1 MAIQELG
8 TAKVRAK
15 NPNSI
20 IALCG
25 LLVLFDGYDLIVY
38 GAIVPALLK
47 EPGWA
52 LTPGL
57 AGKAAALTLVGMLL
71 GALVA
76 GIFADRIGR
85 RKVIIG
91 SLASFSIMTIATG
104 LSPNFA
110 VFEATRFLAGL
121 GLGALLPTVTS
132 LIIEFSPPERKAMS
146 YSQTFLGYMLGGIC
160 SGLVALLLLEQY
172 GWRPLM
178 VIGGLPLLLLPLL
191 LRFVPESPEWL
202 ASKNRRAEAN
212 AIAGDFGLP
221 APVVKP
227 STDRAASIAAL
238 FSSGR
243 LAPTL
248 TAWGIHFCSLLLTFG
263 MVNWLPT
270 IMNKMGYDIRSAL
283 LFSVTL
289 NVGAALGVLVAA
301 RIADRGNVKLVV
313 AGLFALGACAIAL
326 LTQTNQGLVVYVL
339 VALAGAGTIGTQI
352 LANVLV
358 GGFYPV
364 EIRGT
369 GLGFSLGVGRVGGIL
384 GPAIGGAVLGSGL
397 APAWNFYIFAS
408 VGAVGC
414 LLALVTLLY
423 PARRH

>member
-1 MAIQELG
+1 
-8 TAKVRAK
+8 
-15 NPNSI
+15 
-20 IALCG
+20 
-25 LLVLFDGYDLIVY
+25 
-38 GAIVPALLK
+38 
-47 EPGWA
+47 
-52 LTPGL
+52 
-57 AGKAAALTLVGMLL
+57 
-71 GALVA
+71 
-76 GIFADRIGR
+76 
-85 RKVIIG
+85 
-91 SLASFSIMTIATG
+91 
-104 LSPNFA
+104 
-110 VFEATRFLAGL
+110 
-121 GLGALLPTVTS
+121 
-132 LIIEFSPPERKAMS
+132 
-146 YSQTFLGYMLGGIC
+146 
-160 SGLVALLLLEQY
+160 
-172 GWRPLM
+172 
-178 VIGGLPLLLLPLL
+178 
-191 LRFVPESPEWL
+191 
-202 ASKNRRAEAN
+202 
-212 AIAGDFGLP
+212 
-221 APVVKP
+221 
-227 STDRAASIAAL
+227 
-238 FSSGR
+238 
-243 LAPTL
+243 
-248 TAWGIHFCSLLLTFG
+248 

-384 GPAIGGAVLGSGL
+384 GPAIGGAVLGYGL
-397 APAWNFYIFAS
+397 APAWNFYIFAG